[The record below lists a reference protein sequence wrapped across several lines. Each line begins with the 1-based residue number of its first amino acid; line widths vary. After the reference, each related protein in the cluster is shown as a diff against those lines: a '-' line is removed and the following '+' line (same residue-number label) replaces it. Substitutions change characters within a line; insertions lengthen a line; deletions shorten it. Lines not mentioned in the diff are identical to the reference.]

1 MSKNLTLMV
10 LNILRIL
17 RIFIDITYFTC
28 YYIFVRRKQYKMRFR
43 EIEKIVLN
51 DGWELVDVR
60 GSHHQYKHPTKTGKV
75 TIPNHRGDIPQRV
88 VNSILKQ
95 AGLK

>member
-1 MSKNLTLMV
+1 
-10 LNILRIL
+10 
-17 RIFIDITYFTC
+17 
-28 YYIFVRRKQYKMRFR
+28 MRFR

-75 TIPNHRGDIPQRV
+75 TIPNHRGDIPQKFI
-88 VNSILKQ
+88 SLILCNFNQ
-95 AGLK
+95 IIQSSLTPAL

>member
-1 MSKNLTLMV
+1 
-10 LNILRIL
+10 
-17 RIFIDITYFTC
+17 
-28 YYIFVRRKQYKMRFR
+28 MRFR

-75 TIPNHRGDIPQRV
+75 TIPNHRGDIPQKGCQLHTQTGR
-88 VNSILKQ
+88 SQ
-95 AGLK
+95 MRPATH